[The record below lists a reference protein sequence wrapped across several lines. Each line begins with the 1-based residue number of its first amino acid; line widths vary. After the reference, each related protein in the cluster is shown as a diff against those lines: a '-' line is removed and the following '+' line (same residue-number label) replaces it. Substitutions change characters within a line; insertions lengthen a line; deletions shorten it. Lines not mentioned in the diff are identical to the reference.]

1 MVVARVILAFMV
13 FVLSADVLG
22 AWRLH
27 QAAAD
32 EIKQIRNRLMV
43 ADRGGYPMPDV
54 LLALVDYNSAV
65 EGAPESVPFV
75 YDWYH
80 NQKELEQRW
89 NDYQADRA
97 AARAQWRGAAQ

>member
-75 YDWYH
+75 YDWY
-80 NQKELEQRW
+80 QKELEQRW